1 MKAKNAGPGFLRNLD
16 GLVAGILGPSGPNY
30 PTPDRIRRE
39 YLVKIVAAL
48 IPLVLAAVVLN
59 WIQGPAEALSPELA
73 ALVCMLACLGL
84 LRAGYYRAA
93 VTVLIFGSLATVTIN
108 ALFSLMGGA
117 DPLAFLPLT
126 FLTYFA
132 TLTLSGL
139 YSDSKA
145 YDLAILGLALGFDV
159 LEPYI
164 TGHRG
169 ASIFYTRIGIM
180 MLHVIAYGIAQF
192 LRSYFRRLSGLA
204 EARKVMNRR
213 LEQLVAEARNT
224 GAMRLETFSHD
235 LRSPLTSIM
244 AVHELLTD
252 TDLDEKQKQYVDILG
267 KSNRLLMDLIRS
279 VLDSELPMAGQGG
292 GSVKTQGNLKAALE
306 DIIATYRPLAQ
317 GKNLRI
323 NFKIFRDLPSRPPPA
338 FLSRVLGN
346 LIDNSL
352 KYTESGRISILVTT
366 QKIPRTGEQ
375 LRIRVSDT
383 GRGISAE
390 RLAEIKKGSYDP
402 DPEIS
407 SSRGLGLTGVRQW
420 VEASGGSMRIHSIP
434 GKGTTVELK
443 IPW

>member
-1 MKAKNAGPGFLRNLD
+1 MKARNVGPGFLKSLD
-16 GLVAGILGPSGPNY
+16 GVVAGILGPSGLNY
-30 PTPDRIRRE
+30 PAPDRIRRE

-48 IPLVLAAVVLN
+48 IPLVLAAVVVN
-59 WIQGPAEALSPELA
+59 WIQGPGETLSPELA
-73 ALVCMLACLGL
+73 SLVCMLACLGL

-93 VTVLIFGSLATVTIN
+93 ITVLFFGNLATVSVN
-108 ALFSLMGGA
+108 ALVALTGGA
-117 DPLAFLPLT
+117 DPVAFLPLT
-126 FLTYFA
+126 FLVYFA

-139 YSDSKA
+139 YSDSKT
-145 YDLAILGLALGFDV
+145 YDLAILVLALGFDIF
-159 LEPYI
+159 EPYI

-169 ASIFYTRIGIM
+169 ASIFYTRMGVM
-180 MLHVIAYGIAQF
+180 LLHVIAYGIAQF
-192 LRSYFRRLSGLA
+192 LRSYFHRLSGLA

-244 AVHELLTD
+244 AVHELLAD
-252 TDLDEKQKQYVDILG
+252 TKLDDQQKQYVDILG

-279 VLDSELPMAGQGG
+279 VLDSELPTAGQ
-292 GSVKTQGNLKAALE
+292 SRAQVKAQGNLKAVLE
-306 DIIATYRPLAQ
+306 DIIATYRLLAQ

-323 NFKIFRDLPSRPPPA
+323 SYRIFRNLPSSPPPA

-352 KYTESGRISILVTT
+352 KYTDAGRISILVTT
-366 QKIPRTGEQ
+366 QKIPHTGEQ

-407 SSRGLGLTGVRQW
+407 SSRGLGLVGVRQW
-420 VEASGGSMRIHSIP
+420 VEASGGSVRIHSIP